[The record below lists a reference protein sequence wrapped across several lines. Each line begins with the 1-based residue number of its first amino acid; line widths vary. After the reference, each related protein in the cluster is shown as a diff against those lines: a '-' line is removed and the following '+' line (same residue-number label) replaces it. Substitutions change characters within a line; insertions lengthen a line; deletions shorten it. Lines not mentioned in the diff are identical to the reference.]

1 MEKVKAGI
9 IGLGFMSVAHIKA
22 YRQLTDVEIVAVCNP
37 SGRRLDGDL
46 SDVFGNVGDQEPV
59 KLDMNQVQ
67 GYQDVEAFLNHPELQ
82 VVDICSPTAT
92 HSPLVLQAL
101 EAGKHVLCEKPITRT
116 SDEAKTL
123 VEAIGK
129 HSTYFMPA
137 MCLRFW
143 PEWLFLKKAID
154 EDTYGKAL
162 GVRFRRVAEP
172 PGWSQ
177 DSYLDG
183 KKSGGALLDLHIHD
197 TDFVQYCFG
206 LPKSVFSTGFSK
218 VSGAIDHVVT
228 QYQTAS
234 GACVSAEGSWAMTPG
249 FGFNMAYNAV
259 FEKATIDYD
268 IARGEEALKLY
279 EAGKEGRVI
288 KLEGLDGYAGEI
300 QHLVDCIRKQQPPSM
315 VTAKDGLNAIRI
327 CEAEE
332 RSVQTGTL
340 QEL

>member
-22 YRQLTDVEIVAVCNP
+22 YRQLKDVEIVAVCNP

-67 GYQDVEAFLNHPELQ
+67 GYRDVEAFLNHPELQ
-82 VVDICSPTAT
+82 LVDICSPTAT
-92 HSPLVLQAL
+92 HSSLVLQAL

-116 SDEAKTL
+116 SDEAKSL

-154 EDTYGKAL
+154 EGTYGKAL

-183 KKSGGALLDLHIHD
+183 EKSGGALLDLHIHD

-234 GACVSAEGSWAMTPG
+234 G
-249 FGFNMAYNAV
+249 
-259 FEKATIDYD
+259 
-268 IARGEEALKLY
+268 
-279 EAGKEGRVI
+279 
-288 KLEGLDGYAGEI
+288 
-300 QHLVDCIRKQQPPSM
+300 
-315 VTAKDGLNAIRI
+315 
-327 CEAEE
+327 
-332 RSVQTGTL
+332 
-340 QEL
+340 

>member
-22 YRQLTDVEIVAVCNP
+22 YRQLKDVEIVAVCNP

-67 GYQDVEAFLNHPELQ
+67 GYRDVEAFLNHPELQ
-82 VVDICSPTAT
+82 LVDICSPTAT
-92 HSPLVLQAL
+92 HSALVLQAL

-116 SDEAKTL
+116 SDEAKSL

-183 KKSGGALLDLHIHD
+183 ENREGPCSICTFTTRILFNTVLAS
-197 TDFVQYCFG
+197 QNRCFQQASVRSAVPLIMSSLNIKPLQEPAR
-206 LPKSVFSTGFSK
+206 LPK
-218 VSGAIDHVVT
+218 
-228 QYQTAS
+228 
-234 GACVSAEGSWAMTPG
+234 
-249 FGFNMAYNAV
+249 
-259 FEKATIDYD
+259 
-268 IARGEEALKLY
+268 
-279 EAGKEGRVI
+279 EAG
-288 KLEGLDGYAGEI
+288 
-300 QHLVDCIRKQQPPSM
+300 P
-315 VTAKDGLNAIRI
+315 
-327 CEAEE
+327 
-332 RSVQTGTL
+332 
-340 QEL
+340 